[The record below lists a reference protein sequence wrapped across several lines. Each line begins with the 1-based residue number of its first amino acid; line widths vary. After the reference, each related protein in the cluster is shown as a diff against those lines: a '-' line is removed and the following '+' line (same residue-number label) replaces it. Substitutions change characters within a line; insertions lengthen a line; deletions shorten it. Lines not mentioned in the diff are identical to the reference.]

1 MITTLH
7 QIFWLFLIPISTQGS
22 GATAEVKLGEQ
33 LTNEALIRIEVRVSV
48 DGDVTLPAKEKTKPQ
63 RLKIVG
69 SSKLVYDERTLP
81 RDDADRLLRIYRQIE
96 IQRMVG
102 DTKQTADIRPEV
114 RRMVVLRTPMAKSPF
129 SPDGP
134 LTWNEIDVVKNDI
147 FAPVLAAGLLP
158 GKLVKPGDT
167 WSANSAAVREL
178 TDLEKITSGELT
190 LTYVGAVTFDG
201 KQRARLN
208 VAGTLTGVD
217 DHGPARHTIEG
228 TAYVDLDSSL
238 LSYLSVK
245 GSHELLDGEGK
256 TSGRIDGR
264 FTMTRALI
272 KTEDL
277 TDDAIAK
284 LELKPTAANTRL
296 LYENKDLGVR
306 FVHSRRWRV
315 GAVQGR
321 QVTLDGPN
329 GAGMLITVE
338 SAKTL
343 PTADDFQKE
352 TLEFVSKAKGTT
364 TNASRIERIRSKPAV
379 DRFGFDAD
387 MDTESVRLEYAVI
400 TGRDGGATVAARLPR
415 RDAKALC
422 EDVEVVLKEFNLIK

>member
-1 MITTLH
+1 MITATH
-7 QIFWLFLIPISTQGS
+7 YFYWIFLINFASQGT
-22 GATAEVKLGEQ
+22 GTPAEVKLAEELPAGAK
-33 LTNEALIRIEVRVSV
+33 THVEVRVSV
-48 DGDVTLPAKEKTKPQ
+48 DGDVTLPSKGKNKPQ
-63 RLKIVG
+63 RLSIVG

-81 RDDADRLLRIYRQIE
+81 RDDADRLLRVYRQLE
-96 IQRMVG
+96 IQRTVG
-102 DTKQTADIRPEV
+102 GTKQTADIRPEV
-114 RRMVVLRTPMAKSPF
+114 RRLVVLRTATAKSPF

-147 FAPVLAAGLLP
+147 FAPVLAVGLLP
-158 GKLVKPGDT
+158 GKVVKPGDT
-167 WSANSAAVREL
+167 WNANSAAVREL
-178 TDLEKITSGELT
+178 TDLEKITSGELK
-190 LTYVGAVTFDG
+190 LTYIGAVTFDG

-208 VAGTLTGVD
+208 VAGTITGVD

-228 TAYVDLDSSL
+228 TAYFDLDSSM

-245 GSHELLDGEGK
+245 GTHELLDGEGK

-264 FTMTRALI
+264 FTMTRSLSQAH
-272 KTEDL
+272 DL
-277 TDDAIAK
+277 TDETIAK
-284 LELKPTAANTRL
+284 LELKPTAVNTRL

-329 GAGMLITVE
+329 GAGILITVE

-352 TLEFVSKAKGTT
+352 TLEFVTKAKGTT
-364 TNASRIERIRSKPAV
+364 SNVSKIERIRNKPLV

-387 MDTESVRLEYAVI
+387 MDRESARLEYAVI

-415 RDAKALC
+415 RDAEVLS
-422 EDVEVVLKEFNLIK
+422 EDVEVVLKEFDLIR